1 MYDFKTHAELGD
13 AVGEGSGSWGWT
25 HKGREF
31 IAIGQTYGAAFAEV
45 TKNGQLEYLGRLPAS
60 NDSVI
65 WREIK
70 KVGDT
75 LIVGSEGV
83 GHGIQFFDMKKLL
96 KLSPKKPKTF
106 DARPLVSKD
115 IGWMNITDGIPGRS
129 HNVVANEEK
138 GWAAAV
144 GCGGRPGRNDTCAG
158 GITFINMD
166 DPYKPYQTGCAPQDG
181 YTHGTFL
188 VLPSLTK
195 SS

>member
-45 TKNGQLEYLGRLPAS
+45 TKKGQLEYLGRLPAS

-75 LIVGSEGV
+75 LIVGSEGA

-96 KLSPKKPKTF
+96 KLSPKNPKTF
-106 DARPLVSKD
+106 DATPGGKD

-129 HNVVANEEK
+129 HNVVANEEL
-138 GWAAAV
+138 GYAV
-144 GCGGRPGRNDTCAG
+144 AGSFYHFLIRFEHVLTFFCSRLRWTSRPQRHLCRRPNL
-158 GITFINMD
+158 
-166 DPYKPYQTGCAPQDG
+166 
-181 YTHGTFL
+181 H
-188 VLPSLTK
+188 
-195 SS
+195 

>member
-13 AVGEGSGSWGWT
+13 STGEGSGSWGWS

-31 IAIGQTYGAAFAEV
+31 IAIGQTSGAAFAEV
-45 TKNGQLEYLGRLPAS
+45 TKKGQLEYLGRLPAR

-75 LIVGSEGV
+75 LIVGSEGA

-106 DARPLVSKD
+106 GLQDY
-115 IGWMNITDGIPGRS
+115 GWMNITDGIPGRS
-129 HNVVANEEK
+129 HNVVANEEL
-138 GWAAAV
+138 GYAVAV
-144 GCGGRPGRNDTCAG
+144 GTTPLDQP
-158 GITFINMD
+158 M
-166 DPYKPYQTGCAPQDG
+166 PYLC
-181 YTHGTFL
+181 
-188 VLPSLTK
+188 
-195 SS
+195 